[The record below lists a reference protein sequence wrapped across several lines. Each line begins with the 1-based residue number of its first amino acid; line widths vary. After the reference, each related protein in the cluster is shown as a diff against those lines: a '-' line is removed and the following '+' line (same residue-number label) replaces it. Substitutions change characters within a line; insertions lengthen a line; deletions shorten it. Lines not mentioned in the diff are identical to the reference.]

1 MRVHSKV
8 MDVHPTGTCGRQQG
22 GIVGKCQRCDEV
34 RGLVRVDYL
43 CWLVWLRY
51 RDDVNLGGFGYAEQ

>member
-1 MRVHSKV
+1 M
-8 MDVHPTGTCGRQQG
+8 HPTGTCGRQQG